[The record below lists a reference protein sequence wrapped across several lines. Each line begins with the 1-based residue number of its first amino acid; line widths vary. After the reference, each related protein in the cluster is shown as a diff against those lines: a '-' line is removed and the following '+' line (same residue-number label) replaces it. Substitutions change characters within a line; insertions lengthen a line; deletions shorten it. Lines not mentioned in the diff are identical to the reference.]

1 MLQCFIYIMTNFS
14 DITKALHYRLLFH
27 CKQLLFRKLLT
38 TRINIHDLR
47 NRKVT
52 RRCLSCSLAPVNLL
66 CLSSISDKTLFHRAF
81 KFSMSALSFCVDCSA
96 EALRSR
102 SCPAWLMY
110 SRLPARSFNSLRISW
125 QHPRNDRQLNHAR
138 SHGHLR
144 RQLPLKNM
152 LFTSPSPPKKK
163 I

>member
-1 MLQCFIYIMTNFS
+1 MSPKLFIIVYP
-14 DITKALHYRLLFH
+14 FH
-27 CKQLLFRKLLT
+27 CNQLLFCKLLT
-38 TRINIHDLR
+38 ARINIHDLR

-52 RRCLSCSLAPVNLL
+52 RRCLSRSLAPVNLL

-102 SCPAWLMY
+102 SCPAWFMY

-125 QHPRNDRQLNHAR
+125 QWQHPRNDRHLKQTR
-138 SHGHLR
+138 SHR
-144 RQLPLKNM
+144 RPRLVPDPN
-152 LFTSPSPPKKK
+152 LFVVSQTKSNKHQTLF
-163 I
+163 